1 MDNRRIFIYIAIV
14 FVLTSCGELYNPKE
28 RNILSFN
35 SDFDSVF
42 SSIKEMNHILDSSNI
57 DEYFFYAIEKN
68 VLYVKSVNNK
78 LQKIGSVKDTLL
90 YKNELMSFVDTIKR
104 KDFVNLSSFLKQNF
118 LESGEN
124 GT

>member
-57 DEYFFYAIEKN
+57 DEYFFM
-68 VLYVKSVNNK
+68 
-78 LQKIGSVKDTLL
+78 Q
-90 YKNELMSFVDTIKR
+90 
-104 KDFVNLSSFLKQNF
+104 
-118 LESGEN
+118 
-124 GT
+124 